1 MACYDCEECSKN
13 ISNGGRCNRFEYDC
27 PFLAVEKYNP
37 EKIMELRDKIKMI
50 SDSVLQLQELDSE
63 EFFEDEISMI
73 RNQLVEMEE
82 KVSEE
87 LVEKWEKIN
96 NTL

>member
-13 ISNGGRCNRFEYDC
+13 ISNGGKCNRFEYNC
-27 PFLAVEKYNP
+27 PFLAVEKYNT
-37 EKIMELRDKIKMI
+37 EKIVKLRNKIKMI
-50 SDSVLQLQELDSE
+50 SDSVLQLLELDSE

-87 LVEKWEKIN
+87 LVEKWKKIN
-96 NTL
+96 STL